1 MQNAALAIPAKVVR
15 ASQVRPINQARSSP
29 GVGLDYGRWIG
40 HFTQNRLLRPEPA
53 WAAPVTVSREAWQP
67 FLRSL
72 EQFRLGDGGGP
83 ASLIAFDAER
93 FRSSSAEIRRIV
105 DAWFNEEK
113 EHARLLG
120 CAVQRMGGR
129 HIESHWSFTAFCAS
143 RRWLGVEFELQ
154 VLLLTEI
161 VSTGYYR
168 VMRRHV
174 DDQPIRDMCG
184 LILRDE
190 AGHVAFHLDRLAAA
204 NRPGRGVLARLWKM
218 QFWVLGHAAAT
229 MLWVNHAAG
238 LKALGGTRREYF
250 REVRREIGRFLG
262 RLERKTNG
270 IEV

>member
-1 MQNAALAIPAKVVR
+1 MQNAAMAIPAKVDR
-15 ASQVRPINQARSSP
+15 TSQVQLINRRRSSS
-29 GVGLDYGRWIG
+29 GVRFNCDRWIE
-40 HFTQNRLLRPEPA
+40 HFAQNRLLRPEPA
-53 WAAPVTVSREAWQP
+53 WAAPVVVSREAWAP
-67 FLRSL
+67 LLRSL

-93 FRSSSAEIRRIV
+93 FRSRSADIRRIV
-105 DAWFNEEK
+105 DAWFGEEK

-129 HIESHWSFTAFCAS
+129 HIDSHWSFTAFCAS

-174 DDQPIRDMCG
+174 EDQAIRDMCG

-190 AGHVAFHLDRLAAA
+190 AGHVSFHFDRLAAA
-204 NRPGRGVLARLWKM
+204 GRPGRGVLAKLWKT
-218 QFWVLGHAAAT
+218 QFWILGHAAAT
-229 MLWVNHAAG
+229 MLWVNHAPG
-238 LKALGGTRREYF
+238 LKALGGTGREYF

-262 RLERKTNG
+262 RMERKTNA

>member
-1 MQNAALAIPAKVVR
+1 MNNAAITIPSTA
-15 ASQVRPINQARSSP
+15 ANATIARPKYRQQTLSVA
-29 GVGLDYGRWIG
+29 GLDYGRWIE
-40 HFTQNRLLRPEPA
+40 HFAQNRLLRPEPS
-53 WAAPVTVSREAWQP
+53 WSAPVAVSREAWKP
-67 FLRSL
+67 LLRSL

-93 FRSSSAEIRRIV
+93 FRGSSAEMRRIV

-129 HIESHWSFTAFCAS
+129 HIDSHWSFTAFCAT

-174 DDQPIRDMCG
+174 DDEPLREMCG

-190 AGHVAFHLDRLAAA
+190 AGHVAFHLDRLAVAG
-204 NRPGRGVLARLWKM
+204 RPGPSVFARLWKL
-218 QFWVLGHAAAT
+218 QFWLLGHAAAT
-229 MLWVNHAAG
+229 MLWVNHAPG
-238 LKALGGTRREYF
+238 LQALGGTRREYF
-250 REVRREIGRFLG
+250 REVRREIGRFVG
-262 RLERKTNG
+262 RLENRATE
-270 IEV
+270 IRS